1 MLSINFSPLLTNA
14 TKLRYHKNMN
24 QLENITSLLRQY
36 RLRATKTRKVVLHL
50 FFRDHTPLSVSRI
63 LDELEAQSVQVNKT
77 TVYRELETLEALGI
91 IKSLTLQDRKQ
102 YFELATREHHHHFV
116 CTVCQQITDVE
127 IDEEGILERAERLG
141 RKLGFHI
148 TNHAVEFYGQCA
160 TCLTSFPS
168 AKAV

>member
-1 MLSINFSPLLTNA
+1 MNFHPLLTNA
-14 TKLRYHKNMN
+14 TELRYYRSMS
-24 QLENITSLLRQY
+24 QQEQISSLLRQY
-36 RLRATKTRKVVLHL
+36 HLRATKTRNAVLCL
-50 FFRDHTPLSVSRI
+50 FFRDHTPLSASRI
-63 LDELEAQSVQVNKT
+63 LDELDAQLVRVNKT
-77 TVYRELETLEALGI
+77 TVYRELETLETLGI

-141 RKLGFHI
+141 RKLGFRI

-160 TCLTSFPS
+160 TCLTSFTVQKS
-168 AKAV
+168 L